1 VAAALRPQV
10 RHQGM
15 EEGGMTRRMTILLVV
30 VGLLFGS
37 VFGFQ
42 IFMKAT
48 IKKFISA
55 MPQPLQSVTRVTQH
69 G

>member
-1 VAAALRPQV
+1 
-10 RHQGM
+10 
-15 EEGGMTRRMTILLVV
+15 MTRRVTITLVV
-30 VGLLFGS
+30 VGPLFGR

-42 IFMKAT
+42 IFMKT
-48 IKKFISA
+48 MIKKSISA